1 MVVYAICYLDM
12 FGLKSIPTTPGS
24 RAQRALIELHDFVN
38 FKFTDDGVIFSVES
52 PIPCLSKRGS
62 HSYMAIIRRDL
73 SDFLTKLW
81 CYVARCREEG
91 REFTSYNFPI
101 V

>member
-38 FKFTDDGVIFSVES
+38 FKFTDDGKYLKYVHGYKSYLCLLQIF
-52 PIPCLSKRGS
+52 
-62 HSYMAIIRRDL
+62 
-73 SDFLTKLW
+73 KL
-81 CYVARCREEG
+81 
-91 REFTSYNFPI
+91 
-101 V
+101 